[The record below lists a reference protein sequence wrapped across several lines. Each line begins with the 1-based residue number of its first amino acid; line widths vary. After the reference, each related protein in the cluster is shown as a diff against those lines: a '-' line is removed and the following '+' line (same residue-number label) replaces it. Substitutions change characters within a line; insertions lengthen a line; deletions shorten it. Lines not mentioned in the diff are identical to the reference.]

1 MDILKCF
8 KLNNE
13 EYKINIQGTHD
24 DPLFQANQ
32 IGKLL
37 GIKNISDNISDFTDE
52 EKHIDL
58 SDTLGGKQKT
68 LFLTEIGLYRL
79 IGRSR
84 KPIASTFQKWTINI
98 LKEIRKNGSYQLKE
112 TNEIDKKLIEYN
124 CSLKNHKIFL
134 QVYDNKNI
142 IYVCKLK
149 DLNNKILIKI
159 GSSQSIKER
168 MSNITNVFNLN
179 QILLLHVI
187 ETYNYVKFERFL
199 HNNEFIKKYNHPFEM
214 KNKKIS
220 TETYLVNQEELN
232 EILKIIDVNKSK
244 FNDKNNILIEE
255 IKLKTEEVKIINE
268 KLAIQ
273 KENIVLKQKET
284 DVEIKDKEIEIKKIE
299 LEIITNVNK
308 ETQPIPDSTIDEN
321 IKTCNYMLKE
331 RKKGK
336 HVPIIYQYNLTD
348 LKTPIKIFDCP
359 ADVERSLPS
368 CSPSQLKRAAKNNTI
383 YKNFRWLSLKRTE
396 KPPETIQEVLDYKSK
411 TEVNGK
417 ISVFCLPETKITKHK
432 SSDVKYIAMIDIK
445 KTKILQVFSSQKE
458 ALEARNMK
466 SSFTRAIQNYSL
478 ASGHYWKF
486 FYDCSDEM
494 KQVYLATN
502 KLPERFVQLSGKS
515 VQQIDP
521 KTKQVIA
528 TYNSN
533 REVAKQFQMSI
544 ISLKKASETG
554 TVHNGYIW
562 HISNP
567 NI

>member
-1 MDILKCF
+1 MDILKVF

-13 EYKINIQGTHD
+13 EYEINIQGTHD
-24 DPLFQANQ
+24 EPLFQANQ

-37 GIKNISDNISDFTDE
+37 GIKNISENLRNFTSKHKVISPAQTR
-52 EKHIDL
+52 
-58 SDTLGGKQKT
+58 GGIQKT

-79 IGRSR
+79 IGRSI
-84 KPIASTFQKWTINI
+84 KPLAAEFQEWTINI
-98 LKEIRKNGSYQLKE
+98 LKEIRTTGSYQLKE

-124 CSLKNHKIFL
+124 CALKNHKIFL

-149 DLNNKILIKI
+149 DLNDKIIIKI
-159 GSSQSIKER
+159 GSSQAIKER
-168 MSNITNVFNLN
+168 MSNITTVFNLN
-179 QILLLHVI
+179 QILLVQVI
-187 ETYNYVKFERFL
+187 ETYNHVKFERFL
-199 HNNEFIKKYNHPFEM
+199 HNHEFIKKYNHPLEM
-214 KNKKIS
+214 KNNKLS

-232 EILKIIDVNKSK
+232 EILNIIDINKIK

-268 KLAIQ
+268 KLAIE

-299 LEIITNVNK
+299 LEIITNINK
-308 ETQPIPDSTIDEN
+308 ETQPIIESTIDEN

-348 LKTPIKIFDCP
+348 LKTPIKIYDCP
-359 ADVERSLPS
+359 ADVERSFPTL
-368 CSPSQLKRAAKNNTI
+368 SPSQLKRAAENNTI
-383 YKNFRWLSLKRTE
+383 YKNFRWLSLKRDQ
-396 KPPETIQEVLDYKSK
+396 KLPETI
-411 TEVNGK
+411 
-417 ISVFCLPETKITKHK
+417 PETKITKHK

-478 ASGHYWKF
+478 ASGHYWKNF
-486 FYDCSDEM
+486 DDCSEEM
-494 KQVYLATN
+494 KQDYLATN
-502 KLPERFVQLSGKS
+502 KLPERFIQSSGKS

-521 KTKQVIA
+521 KSKQIIA

-544 ISLKKASETG
+544 ISLKKACETG
-554 TVHNGYIW
+554 SIHHGYIW
-562 HISNP
+562 CALKP
-567 NI
+567 